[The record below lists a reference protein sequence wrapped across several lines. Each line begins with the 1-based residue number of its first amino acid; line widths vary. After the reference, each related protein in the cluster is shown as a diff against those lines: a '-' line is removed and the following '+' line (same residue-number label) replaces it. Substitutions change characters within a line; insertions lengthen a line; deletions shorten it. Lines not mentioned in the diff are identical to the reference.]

1 MRIFYSLLIAILMLG
16 MTSCKTQRAIYNYL
30 EDFTDT
36 ATQKS
41 YFITEP
47 LIQKNDQLSINITS
61 ASLDN
66 SVDALYNMNIQSM
79 GGQQNIGS
87 FGYLVN
93 QKGYVEIPRIGLI
106 QAEGLTKDQ
115 LADTVKHRLSGILTN
130 PSVIIRFTNFRIIVI
145 GEVGRPGV
153 HSIPVENLTLL
164 EALAMAGDISEFGKR
179 KEVKILREHNG
190 KRQLGIIDVTTSKMF
205 ESPYYQL
212 QQNDVVMVEQTRYK
226 VRQTEQSRVTQQIGF
241 TLSIITTIAFLINVI
256 K

>member
-1 MRIFYSLLIAILMLG
+1 MRIIYYLLISGLMLG
-16 MTSCKTQRAIYNYL
+16 MASCKTQRAIYNYL

-36 ATQKS
+36 TTQKS

-47 LIQKNDQLSINITS
+47 LIQKNDQLSIQITS
-61 ASLDN
+61 ASLDEK
-66 SVDALYNMNIQSM
+66 VDALYNMNFQSAQQM
-79 GGQQNIGS
+79 GIGV
-87 FGYLVN
+87 GYLVN
-93 QKGYVEIPRIGLI
+93 QKGFVEIPRIGI
-106 QAEGLTKDQ
+106 IHAEGLTKEQ
-115 LADTVKHRLSGILTN
+115 LADSVKLKLRGVLTE

-145 GEVGRPGV
+145 GEVGSPGV
-153 HSIPVENLTLL
+153 KTIPVENLSLL
-164 EALAMAGDISEFGKR
+164 EALAMAGDITEFGKK

-190 KRQLGIIDVTTSKMF
+190 KRQMGIVDVTASQMF

-226 VRQTEQSRVTQQIGF
+226 VRQTEQMRVTQQIGF